1 MASVF
6 AHSVLAI
13 QILAVQAATAQLF
26 NDTYTYPAVIIESS
40 NGACPNEVT
49 ERIINNIRRNNEERR
64 RNLTRNVCIAIE

>member
-40 NGACPNEVT
+40 NGACPNEM
-49 ERIINNIRRNNEERR
+49 IINNIRRDNEERR